1 MLDATEADDD
11 QVKESIDRA
20 MRLYGAQSVLFSLHV
35 SRLALQILELP
46 TTWNRQLRVNVWR
59 NHTIEALLPLAKPYL
74 NYRGWQT
81 DFRLGGYDDTLIFA
95 DWQEADA
102 ELLWLDSSRFLA
114 NTPFADWSQWLGIRL
129 RALRVVTTAPILL
142 ATWGARSGEAEALK
156 TLTDNFPAV
165 FFADMMAAC
174 DEAGIPLLDSRSA
187 TIAGTPVGKSAQLV
201 LARKLACHWLPAAL
215 LPPVK
220 AVVLDLDNTLHY
232 GVLGEDGIEGVQLTR
247 AHAELQRYIKSLQQ
261 RGIFIALVSRNER
274 ADVEA
279 LFAQRL
285 DYPLRWEDF
294 SAIEVSWEDKAAAL
308 ERIAKTLHIAP
319 NAMLFVDDNPGELA
333 NVAMKLPQVHTV
345 LASSDASLTQ
355 QVIHFYPGI
364 WRWKEESEDVKRIQD
379 LKANAQRDALAENLG
394 TPEEY
399 FHSLKVA
406 LVYRNDPQEQ
416 LSRLADLCNKTNQF
430 NLAMRRFNQTEIAVR
445 LGRADA
451 CVTSVQLTDR
461 FSDSGVIAVVIA
473 EREGEQL
480 VVEEL
485 CISCRAIGRQLES
498 TIVVLALRDMPIFD
512 GCREVAFRVQH
523 GLRNRPALDWLAH
536 LLDQSESP
544 SPGLHTLP
552 VQRLL
557 DFVAVEGIDLNK
569 G

>member
-1 MLDATEADDD
+1 MLDATEADDH

-20 MRLYGAQSVLFSLHV
+20 MRLYDAQSVLFSHHV
-35 SRLALQILELP
+35 SRLALQMLELP
-46 TTWNRQLRVNVWR
+46 TTWNQQLRVNVWR
-59 NHTIEALLPLAKPYL
+59 NHTIEALVPLIKPYF

-129 RALRVVTTAPILL
+129 RALRAVATAPILL
-142 ATWGARSGEAEALK
+142 ATWGERNGEAEALK
-156 TLTDNFPAV
+156 VLTDNFPAV

-174 DEAGIPLLDSRSA
+174 DEAGVSLLDSRSA
-187 TIAGTPVGKSAQLV
+187 TLAGTPVGKSAQLV

-215 LPPVK
+215 LPPMK
-220 AVVLDLDNTLHY
+220 AVVLDLDNTLHS
-232 GVLGEDGIEGVQLTR
+232 GVLGEDGIEGVQLTP
-247 AHAELQRYIKSLQQ
+247 AHAELQRHIKSLQQ

-279 LFAQRL
+279 LFAQRW

-294 SAIEVSWEDKAAAL
+294 SAIEVSWNGKAAAL
-308 ERIAKTLHIAP
+308 ERVAKTLRIAP
-319 NAMLFVDDNPGELA
+319 DAMLFVDDNPGELA

-355 QVIHFYPGI
+355 QVLQFYPGI
-364 WRWKEESEDVKRIQD
+364 WRWKEESEDDKRIQD
-379 LKANAQRDALAENLG
+379 LKANAQRDALAETLG

-430 NLAMRRFNQTEIAVR
+430 NLAMRRFNQAEIAVR

-451 CVTSVQLTDR
+451 CVASVQLTDR

-473 EREGEQL
+473 GREAEKL

-485 CISCRAIGRQLES
+485 CISCRALGRQLED
-498 TIVVLALRDMPIFD
+498 TIILPALRNMPIFA
-512 GCREVAFRVQH
+512 GCREVVFRVQH
-523 GLRNRPALDWLAH
+523 GDRNRPALDWLAR
-536 LLDQSESP
+536 LLTRSEVP
-544 SPGLHTLP
+544 PPGLHSLP
-552 VQRLL
+552 SQRLL
-557 DFVAVEGIDLNK
+557 DFAPADGISMAK
-569 G
+569 A